1 MAKNLVAVIGAGP
14 AGIFASKILAAGG
27 AHVVILNRD
36 LKWGGL
42 AEYGIYPAKHKMKE
56 GLRNQFEKILS
67 SPEVDYFGNV
77 VVGKEGDLK
86 LDDLRALGFQA
97 VLVTVGAQG
106 TKWLGLPGEDIKGVY
121 HAKEL
126 VYHYNNLP
134 PFSHWPFTFGKRVA
148 VVGVGNVMMDIA
160 RYFIR
165 ERKVDEVIAIARRGP
180 AEVKFD
186 KKEFE
191 VVGANVDQDALD
203 AEIARV
209 TPLMQAVGQNPA
221 DAKADINAGLPHAQ
235 LKTSNTRFTFQFL
248 ASPTRMIGDA
258 ENRLIGLELEDNAL
272 IMAGHDTKAKGL
284 GTRRILDCDTVI
296 FAIGDQVDGQFGLPV
311 IKGEFAKNPSPRFP
325 IENVSYESFDPA
337 TNQPLEG
344 IFLAG
349 WARQASTGL
358 VGTARKDGETG
369 AKVILQYLAT
379 LPPLTEI
386 NLRGLQH
393 RLDELNKPIVTK
405 KEIEVLKQ
413 IELAEAKQRGLEE
426 FKFASNEEMLN
437 ALRMVTA

>member
-1 MAKNLVAVIGAGP
+1 
-14 AGIFASKILAAGG
+14 
-27 AHVVILNRD
+27 
-36 LKWGGL
+36 
-42 AEYGIYPAKHKMKE
+42 MKE

-67 SPEVDYFGNV
+67 SPDVDYFGNV
-77 VVGKEGDLK
+77 VVGKEGDFK

-97 VLVTVGAQG
+97 ILVTVGAQG
-106 TKWLGLPGEDIKGVY
+106 TKWLGLPGENLKGVY

-134 PFSHWPFTFGKRVA
+134 PFSQWPFSFGKRVA

-165 ERKVDEVIAIARRGP
+165 ERKVDEVIAVARRGP

-191 VVGANVDQDALD
+191 VVGANVDQTALD

-235 LKTSNTRFTFQFL
+235 PKTSDTRFTFQFL
-248 ASPTRMIGDA
+248 TSPTRMIGDA
-258 ENRLIGLELEDNAL
+258 DNRVIGLEVEDNAL
-272 IMAGHDTKAKGL
+272 VMVGNDTKAKGL
-284 GTRRILDCDTVI
+284 GTKRVLDCDTVI

-311 IKGEFAKNPSPRFP
+311 MKGEFAKNPTPRFP
-325 IENVSYESFDPA
+325 VENVSYESFDPT
-337 TNQPLEG
+337 TNQPLDG

-358 VGTARKDGETG
+358 VGTARKDGESG
-369 AKVILQYLAT
+369 AKAILQYLAT
-379 LPPLTEI
+379 QPALTEI

-405 KEIEVLKQ
+405 KEIAELKQ
-413 IELAEAKQRGLEE
+413 IEREQAKQRGLEE
-426 FKFASNEEMLN
+426 FKFASNDEMLN
-437 ALRMVTA
+437 ALKLVTA